1 MSPPEVQTTHLP
13 TRIRTLRARR
23 GLTQDQ
29 LAEKAEVS
37 LKHLQRLESGKED
50 NPSYELLS
58 RLSSAL
64 SVPLYELLYVPEQLL
79 AALLER
85 NDLFVTPQ
93 IES

>member
-37 LKHLQRLESGKED
+37 LKHLQRLESGKEG
-50 NPSYELLS
+50 NPSFELLV
-58 RLSSAL
+58 RLSDAL
-64 SVPLYELLYVPEQLL
+64 SIPLYEMLYIPEELL

-85 NDLFVTPQ
+85 NDLFVARQ
-93 IES
+93 VES